1 MLGNSES
8 RNNISSNSKLEE
20 IVQEL
25 CKKRSGWKTG
35 LQKIFDT
42 KHDKELIADKTRE
55 MDEAFQVYT
64 VRIIILM

>member
-1 MLGNSES
+1 M
-8 RNNISSNSKLEE
+8 SSNSKLEE

-25 CKKRSGWKTG
+25 CKKRSGWK
-35 LQKIFDT
+35 KIFDT

-64 VRIIILM
+64 VRIIILI